1 MGTDRAAEGACLSEP
16 ELLAWL
22 TLSLCIDGRPGAW
35 LRLADAYGGAAEVV
49 AADDEQLATSGASP
63 AAIALLR
70 DAASRSAKV
79 LETCRRLAIEI
90 APRGSPGYPEI
101 LAGIPDPPIVLFFR
115 GAPPS
120 KLSDGREADPAD
132 ENAALVSVA
141 IVGARRCTAYGE
153 RTARRLGREVAEAG
167 IVVTSGLARGIDG
180 AAHRGAL
187 EAGRTL
193 AVLAGGLD
201 RVYPGEHRELADRI
215 VDKGG
220 SLVSEQPPG
229 ARPLAWLFPYR
240 NRIITGVSAA
250 TVVVEASHR
259 SGSLASVR
267 HALEQGREVFAVPG
281 PIDSPAC
288 EGTNQL
294 LVDGAPPFCRLTDL
308 RIVRGLSKRIELTTS
323 KHLHEKKISLATMSP
338 DEASLL
344 TAIRAGAATPDEIM
358 TATALDGT
366 RVLTL
371 LTALELDGLV
381 RREDHGRFRATVR
394 GV

>member
-1 MGTDRAAEGACLSEP
+1 MGTNRVAECALPGEP

-35 LRLADAYGGAAEVV
+35 LRLAAAFGGAAEVV
-49 AADDEQLATSGASP
+49 AAGDETLAVRGVSP

-79 LETCRRLAIEI
+79 LETCRRLGIEV
-90 APRGSPGYPEI
+90 APRGSPGYPDL

-120 KLSDGREADPAD
+120 QLSAGGDADTDGAG
-132 ENAALVSVA
+132 AAMVSVA
-141 IVGARRCTAYGE
+141 IVGARRCTDYGE
-153 RTARRLGREVAEAG
+153 RTARRVGREVAETG

-220 SLVSEQPPG
+220 SLVSEQPPC

-240 NRIITGVSAA
+240 NRIITGLSVA

-294 LVDGAPPFCRLTDL
+294 LVDGAPPFCRLADL
-308 RIVRGLSKRIELTTS
+308 GIVRGLSKRIELS
-323 KHLHEKKISLATMSP
+323 AGKQRKEKKISLSEMSP
-338 DEASLL
+338 EEASLL
-344 TAIRAGAATPDEIM
+344 TAILGGAATPDEIIS
-358 TATALDGT
+358 ATALDGT

-371 LTALELDGLV
+371 LTALELDGIV

-394 GV
+394 GA